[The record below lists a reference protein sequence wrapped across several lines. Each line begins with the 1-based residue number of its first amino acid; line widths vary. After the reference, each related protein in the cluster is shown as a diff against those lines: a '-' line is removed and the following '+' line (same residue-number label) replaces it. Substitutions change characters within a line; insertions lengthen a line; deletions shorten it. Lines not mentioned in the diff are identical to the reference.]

1 MDCNSKEV
9 LKQGTLT
16 TIGVRRMQYKVHKQ
30 YEIEDTIKTIV
41 VPTRDMYIELLK
53 MTPILLEQKT
63 AQQVSMLYYLILQ
76 GISDVDT
83 EMLDR
88 YISGLMCDKDKEV
101 FIEMLEEV
109 NNIMTTILTIQ
120 LSMTLKKDRKE
131 IEQEIKKVVSSEK
144 N

>member
-1 MDCNSKEV
+1 MK
-9 LKQGTLT
+9 
-16 TIGVRRMQYKVHKQ
+16 YKVHKQ

-63 AQQVSMLYYLILQ
+63 ARQVSMLYYLILQ

-120 LSMTLKKDRKE
+120 LSMMLKKDRKE

>member
-1 MDCNSKEV
+1 MK
-9 LKQGTLT
+9 
-16 TIGVRRMQYKVHKQ
+16 YKVHKQ
-30 YEIEDTIKTIV
+30 YEIEDGIKTIV
-41 VPTRDMYIELLK
+41 VPTRDMYKELLK

-63 AQQVSMLYYLILQ
+63 ARQVSMLYYLILQ

-83 EMLDR
+83 GMLDR

-120 LSMTLKKDRKE
+120 LSMMLKKNRKE
-131 IEQEIKKVVSSEK
+131 IEQEIKKVASSEK

>member
-1 MDCNSKEV
+1 MK
-9 LKQGTLT
+9 
-16 TIGVRRMQYKVHKQ
+16 YKVHKQ
-30 YEIEDTIKTIV
+30 YEIEDTVKTIV
-41 VPTRDMYIELLK
+41 VPTRDMYKELLK

-63 AQQVSMLYYLILQ
+63 ARQVSMLYYLILQ

-120 LSMTLKKDRKE
+120 LSMMLKKDRKE
-131 IEQEIKKVVSSEK
+131 IEQEIKKVVNSEK

>member
-1 MDCNSKEV
+1 
-9 LKQGTLT
+9 
-16 TIGVRRMQYKVHKQ
+16 MQYKVHKQ
-30 YEIEDTIKTIV
+30 YEIEDTVKTIV

-63 AQQVSMLYYLILQ
+63 ARQVSMLYYLILQ

-120 LSMTLKKDRKE
+120 LSMMLKKDRKE
-131 IEQEIKKVVSSEK
+131 IEQEIKKVVSNEE

>member
-1 MDCNSKEV
+1 MK
-9 LKQGTLT
+9 
-16 TIGVRRMQYKVHKQ
+16 YKVHKQ
-30 YEIEDTIKTIV
+30 YEIEDGIKTIV
-41 VPTRDMYIELLK
+41 VPTRGMYKELLK

-63 AQQVSMLYYLILQ
+63 ARQVSMLYYLILQ

-120 LSMTLKKDRKE
+120 LSMMLKKDRKE
-131 IEQEIKKVVSSEK
+131 IEQEIKKVVSNEE

>member
-1 MDCNSKEV
+1 MK
-9 LKQGTLT
+9 
-16 TIGVRRMQYKVHKQ
+16 YKVHKQ
-30 YEIEDTIKTIV
+30 YEIEDGIKTIV
-41 VPTRDMYIELLK
+41 VPTRDMYKELLK

-76 GISDVDT
+76 GISDVDI

-120 LSMTLKKDRKE
+120 LSMMLKKDRKE
-131 IEQEIKKVVSSEK
+131 IEQEIKKVVSNEE

>member
-1 MDCNSKEV
+1 MK
-9 LKQGTLT
+9 
-16 TIGVRRMQYKVHKQ
+16 YKVHKQ
-30 YEIEDTIKTIV
+30 YEIEDGIKTIV
-41 VPTRDMYIELLK
+41 VPTRDMYKELLK

-63 AQQVSMLYYLILQ
+63 SRQVSMLYYLILQ

-120 LSMTLKKDRKE
+120 LSMMLKKDRKE
-131 IEQEIKKVVSSEK
+131 IEQEIKKVVSNEE

>member
-1 MDCNSKEV
+1 
-9 LKQGTLT
+9 
-16 TIGVRRMQYKVHKQ
+16 MQYKVHKQ

-41 VPTRDMYIELLK
+41 VPTRDMCIELLK

-63 AQQVSMLYYLILQ
+63 ARQVSMLYYLILQ
-76 GISDVDT
+76 GISDVDI

-120 LSMTLKKDRKE
+120 LSMMLKKDRKE

>member
-1 MDCNSKEV
+1 MK
-9 LKQGTLT
+9 
-16 TIGVRRMQYKVHKQ
+16 YKVHKQ
-30 YEIEDTIKTIV
+30 YEIEDGIKTIV
-41 VPTRDMYIELLK
+41 VPTRDMYKELLK

-83 EMLDR
+83 EILDR

-120 LSMTLKKDRKE
+120 LSMMLKKDRKE

>member
-1 MDCNSKEV
+1 MK
-9 LKQGTLT
+9 
-16 TIGVRRMQYKVHKQ
+16 YKVYKQ
-30 YEIEDTIKTIV
+30 YEIEDGIKTIV
-41 VPTRDMYIELLK
+41 VPTRDMYKELLK

-63 AQQVSMLYYLILQ
+63 ARQVSMLYYLILQ

-120 LSMTLKKDRKE
+120 LSMMLKKDRKE
-131 IEQEIKKVVSSEK
+131 IEQEIKKVVSNEE

>member
-1 MDCNSKEV
+1 MK
-9 LKQGTLT
+9 
-16 TIGVRRMQYKVHKQ
+16 YKVHKQ
-30 YEIEDTIKTIV
+30 YEIEDGIKTIV
-41 VPTRDMYIELLK
+41 VPTRDMYKKLLK

-120 LSMTLKKDRKE
+120 LSMMLKKDRKE

>member
-1 MDCNSKEV
+1 MK
-9 LKQGTLT
+9 
-16 TIGVRRMQYKVHKQ
+16 YKVHKQ
-30 YEIEDTIKTIV
+30 YEIEDGIKTIV
-41 VPTRDMYIELLK
+41 VPTRDMYKELLK

-88 YISGLMCDKDKEV
+88 YMSGLMCDRDKEV
-101 FIEMLEEV
+101 FLEMLEEV
-109 NNIMTTILTIQ
+109 NNIMITILTIQ
-120 LSMTLKKDRKE
+120 LSMILKKDKDE
-131 IEQEIKKVVSSEK
+131 IAQEIKKVVSNEE

>member
-1 MDCNSKEV
+1 
-9 LKQGTLT
+9 
-16 TIGVRRMQYKVHKQ
+16 MQYKVHKQ
-30 YEIEDTIKTIV
+30 YEIEDTVKTIV

-63 AQQVSMLYYLILQ
+63 ARQVSMLYYLILQ

-88 YISGLMCDKDKEV
+88 YISGLMCNKDKEV

-109 NNIMTTILTIQ
+109 NNIMTAILTIQ
-120 LSMTLKKDRKE
+120 LSMMLKKDRKE
-131 IEQEIKKVVSSEK
+131 IEQEIKKVVSNEE

>member
-1 MDCNSKEV
+1 
-9 LKQGTLT
+9 
-16 TIGVRRMQYKVHKQ
+16 MQYKVHKQ

-41 VPTRDMYIELLK
+41 VPTRDMYKELLK

-63 AQQVSMLYYLILQ
+63 ARQVSMLYYLILQ

-120 LSMTLKKDRKE
+120 LSMMLKKDRKE
-131 IEQEIKKVVSSEK
+131 IEQEIKKVVSNEE

>member
-1 MDCNSKEV
+1 
-9 LKQGTLT
+9 
-16 TIGVRRMQYKVHKQ
+16 MQYKVHKQ
-30 YEIEDTIKTIV
+30 YEIEDGIKTIV
-41 VPTRDMYIELLK
+41 VPTRDMYKELLK

-120 LSMTLKKDRKE
+120 LSMMLKKDRKE

>member
-1 MDCNSKEV
+1 MK
-9 LKQGTLT
+9 
-16 TIGVRRMQYKVHKQ
+16 YKVHKQ
-30 YEIEDTIKTIV
+30 YEIEDGIKTIV

-120 LSMTLKKDRKE
+120 LSMMLKKDRKE

>member
-1 MDCNSKEV
+1 
-9 LKQGTLT
+9 
-16 TIGVRRMQYKVHKQ
+16 MQYKVHKQ
-30 YEIEDTIKTIV
+30 YEIEDTVKTIV
-41 VPTRDMYIELLK
+41 VPTRDMYKELLK

-120 LSMTLKKDRKE
+120 LSMMLKKDRKE
-131 IEQEIKKVVSSEK
+131 IEQEIKKVVNSEK

>member
-1 MDCNSKEV
+1 MK
-9 LKQGTLT
+9 
-16 TIGVRRMQYKVHKQ
+16 YKVHKQ
-30 YEIEDTIKTIV
+30 YEIEDGIKTIV
-41 VPTRDMYIELLK
+41 VPTRDMYKELLK

-76 GISDVDT
+76 GISDIDT

-120 LSMTLKKDRKE
+120 LSMMLKKDRKE

>member
-1 MDCNSKEV
+1 MK
-9 LKQGTLT
+9 
-16 TIGVRRMQYKVHKQ
+16 YKVHKQ

-41 VPTRDMYIELLK
+41 VPTRDMYKKLLK

-63 AQQVSMLYYLILQ
+63 EQQVSMLYYLILQ

-120 LSMTLKKDRKE
+120 LSMMLKKDRKE

>member
-1 MDCNSKEV
+1 MYVWIVTIKELAKSNKKYS
-9 LKQGTLT
+9 LKC
-16 TIGVRRMQYKVHKQ
+16 IGK
-30 YEIEDTIKTIV
+30 YEIEDGIKTIV
-41 VPTRDMYIELLK
+41 VPTRDMYKELLK
-53 MTPILLEQKT
+53 MTLILLEQKT
-63 AQQVSMLYYLILQ
+63 SRQVSMLYYLILQ

-120 LSMTLKKDRKE
+120 LSMMLKKDRKE
-131 IEQEIKKVVSSEK
+131 IEHH
-144 N
+144 

>member
-1 MDCNSKEV
+1 
-9 LKQGTLT
+9 
-16 TIGVRRMQYKVHKQ
+16 MQYKVHKQ
-30 YEIEDTIKTIV
+30 YEIEDGIKTIV
-41 VPTRDMYIELLK
+41 VPTRDMYKELLK

-63 AQQVSMLYYLILQ
+63 ARQVSMLYYLILQ

-83 EMLDR
+83 GMLDR

-120 LSMTLKKDRKE
+120 LSMMLKKDRKE

>member
-1 MDCNSKEV
+1 MK
-9 LKQGTLT
+9 
-16 TIGVRRMQYKVHKQ
+16 YKVHKQ
-30 YEIEDTIKTIV
+30 YEIEDGIKTIV
-41 VPTRDMYIELLK
+41 VPTRDMYKELLK

-83 EMLDR
+83 GMLDR

-120 LSMTLKKDRKE
+120 LSMMLKKDRKE
-131 IEQEIKKVVSSEK
+131 IEQEIKKGGK
-144 N
+144 Q

>member
-1 MDCNSKEV
+1 MK
-9 LKQGTLT
+9 
-16 TIGVRRMQYKVHKQ
+16 YKVHKQ
-30 YEIEDTIKTIV
+30 YEIEDGIKTIV
-41 VPTRDMYIELLK
+41 VPTRDMYKELLK

-120 LSMTLKKDRKE
+120 LSMMLKKDRKE

>member
-1 MDCNSKEV
+1 MK
-9 LKQGTLT
+9 
-16 TIGVRRMQYKVHKQ
+16 YKVHKQ
-30 YEIEDTIKTIV
+30 YEIEEGIKTIV
-41 VPTRDMYIELLK
+41 VPTRDMYKKLLK

-120 LSMTLKKDRKE
+120 LSMMLKKDRIE

>member
-1 MDCNSKEV
+1 MK
-9 LKQGTLT
+9 
-16 TIGVRRMQYKVHKQ
+16 YKVHKQ
-30 YEIEDTIKTIV
+30 YEIEDGIKTIV
-41 VPTRDMYIELLK
+41 VPTRDMYKELLK

-109 NNIMTTILTIQ
+109 NNIITTILTIQ
-120 LSMTLKKDRKE
+120 LSMMLKKDRKE
-131 IEQEIKKVVSSEK
+131 IEQEIKKVVSNEE

>member
-1 MDCNSKEV
+1 MK
-9 LKQGTLT
+9 
-16 TIGVRRMQYKVHKQ
+16 YKVHKQ
-30 YEIEDTIKTIV
+30 YEIEDGIKTIV
-41 VPTRDMYIELLK
+41 VPTRDMYKELLK

-120 LSMTLKKDRKE
+120 LSMMLKKDRKE
-131 IEQEIKKVVSSEK
+131 IEQEIKKVVSNEE

>member
-1 MDCNSKEV
+1 
-9 LKQGTLT
+9 
-16 TIGVRRMQYKVHKQ
+16 MQYKVHKQ
-30 YEIEDTIKTIV
+30 YEIEDGIKTIV

-63 AQQVSMLYYLILQ
+63 ARQVSMLYYLILQ

-120 LSMTLKKDRKE
+120 LSMMLKKDRKE

>member
-1 MDCNSKEV
+1 
-9 LKQGTLT
+9 
-16 TIGVRRMQYKVHKQ
+16 MQYKVHKQ

-63 AQQVSMLYYLILQ
+63 AQQVSMLYYLIPQ

-120 LSMTLKKDRKE
+120 LSMMLKKDRKE

>member
-1 MDCNSKEV
+1 MK
-9 LKQGTLT
+9 
-16 TIGVRRMQYKVHKQ
+16 YKVHKQ
-30 YEIEDTIKTIV
+30 YEIEDGIKTIV
-41 VPTRDMYIELLK
+41 VPTRDMYKELLK

-120 LSMTLKKDRKE
+120 LSMILKKDRKE
-131 IEQEIKKVVSSEK
+131 IEQEIKKGGK
-144 N
+144 Q

>member
-1 MDCNSKEV
+1 MK
-9 LKQGTLT
+9 
-16 TIGVRRMQYKVHKQ
+16 YKVHKQ
-30 YEIEDTIKTIV
+30 YEIEDGIKTIV
-41 VPTRDMYIELLK
+41 VPTRGMYKELLK
-53 MTPILLEQKT
+53 MTPLLLEQKT

-120 LSMTLKKDRKE
+120 LSMMLKKDRKE
-131 IEQEIKKVVSSEK
+131 IEQEIKKVVSNEE

>member
-1 MDCNSKEV
+1 
-9 LKQGTLT
+9 
-16 TIGVRRMQYKVHKQ
+16 MQYKVHKQ
-30 YEIEDTIKTIV
+30 YEIEDGIKTIV
-41 VPTRDMYIELLK
+41 VPTRDMYKELLK

-63 AQQVSMLYYLILQ
+63 ARQVSMLYYLILQ

-83 EMLDR
+83 GMLDR

-120 LSMTLKKDRKE
+120 LSMMLEKDRKE

>member
-1 MDCNSKEV
+1 MK
-9 LKQGTLT
+9 
-16 TIGVRRMQYKVHKQ
+16 YKVYKQ
-30 YEIEDTIKTIV
+30 YEIEDGIKTIV
-41 VPTRDMYIELLK
+41 VPTRDMYKELLK

-63 AQQVSMLYYLILQ
+63 ARQVSMLYYLILQ

-120 LSMTLKKDRKE
+120 LSMMLKKDRKE

>member
-1 MDCNSKEV
+1 MK
-9 LKQGTLT
+9 
-16 TIGVRRMQYKVHKQ
+16 YKVYKQ
-30 YEIEDTIKTIV
+30 YEIEDGIKTIV
-41 VPTRDMYIELLK
+41 VPTRDMYKELLK

-109 NNIMTTILTIQ
+109 NNIMTSILTIQ
-120 LSMTLKKDRKE
+120 LSMMLKKDRKE

>member
-1 MDCNSKEV
+1 MK
-9 LKQGTLT
+9 
-16 TIGVRRMQYKVHKQ
+16 YKVHKQ

-63 AQQVSMLYYLILQ
+63 ARQVSMLYYLILQ

-120 LSMTLKKDRKE
+120 LSMMLKKDRKE
-131 IEQEIKKVVSSEK
+131 IEQEIKKVVSNEE

>member
-1 MDCNSKEV
+1 MK
-9 LKQGTLT
+9 
-16 TIGVRRMQYKVHKQ
+16 YKVHKQ
-30 YEIEDTIKTIV
+30 YEIEDGIKTIV
-41 VPTRDMYIELLK
+41 VPTRDMYKELLK

-63 AQQVSMLYYLILQ
+63 ARQVSMLYYLILQ

-83 EMLDR
+83 GMLDR

-120 LSMTLKKDRKE
+120 LSMMLKKDRKE
-131 IEQEIKKVVSSEK
+131 IEQEIKKVASSEK

>member
-1 MDCNSKEV
+1 MK
-9 LKQGTLT
+9 
-16 TIGVRRMQYKVHKQ
+16 YKVHKQ
-30 YEIEDTIKTIV
+30 YEIEDGIKTIV
-41 VPTRDMYIELLK
+41 VPTRDMYKELLK

-120 LSMTLKKDRKE
+120 LSMMLKKDRKE
-131 IEQEIKKVVSSEK
+131 IEQEIKKGGSSEK

>member
-1 MDCNSKEV
+1 MK
-9 LKQGTLT
+9 
-16 TIGVRRMQYKVHKQ
+16 YKVHKQ
-30 YEIEDTIKTIV
+30 YEIEDGVKTIV
-41 VPTRDMYIELLK
+41 VPTRDMYKELLK

-120 LSMTLKKDRKE
+120 LSMMLKKDRKE
-131 IEQEIKKVVSSEK
+131 IEQEIKKVVSNEE

>member
-1 MDCNSKEV
+1 
-9 LKQGTLT
+9 
-16 TIGVRRMQYKVHKQ
+16 MQYKVHKQ

-63 AQQVSMLYYLILQ
+63 ARQVSMLYYLILQ

-109 NNIMTTILTIQ
+109 NNIVTTILTIQ
-120 LSMTLKKDRKE
+120 LSMMLKKDRKE
-131 IEQEIKKVVSSEK
+131 IEQEIKKVVSNEE

>member
-1 MDCNSKEV
+1 
-9 LKQGTLT
+9 
-16 TIGVRRMQYKVHKQ
+16 MQYKVHKQ
-30 YEIEDTIKTIV
+30 YEIEDGIKTIV
-41 VPTRDMYIELLK
+41 VPTRDMYKELLK

-83 EMLDR
+83 EILDR

-120 LSMTLKKDRKE
+120 LSMMLKKDRKE